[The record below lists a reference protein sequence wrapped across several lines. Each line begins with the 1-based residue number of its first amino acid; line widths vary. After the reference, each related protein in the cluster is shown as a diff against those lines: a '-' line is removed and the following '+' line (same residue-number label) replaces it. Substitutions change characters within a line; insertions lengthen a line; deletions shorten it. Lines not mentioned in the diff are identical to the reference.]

1 VWWTARCSLIKR
13 RQHLLTE
20 CEALLRE
27 LPLELV
33 EQLPTSKR
41 VRPRLA
47 ALADV
52 TRRRRFD
59 RPITVRVRILAGY
72 REEIAHLDAQERQ
85 ITRQLA
91 ELVQPSGTT
100 Y

>member
-1 VWWTARCSLIKR
+1 MRCYPRRSSAPVRTRAGSADRAVGVWWTARCSLIKR

-33 EQLPTSKR
+33 EQLPSSKR

-52 TRRRRFD
+52 TAAGALIG
-59 RPITVRVRILAGY
+59 RPR
-72 REEIAHLDAQERQ
+72 
-85 ITRQLA
+85 
-91 ELVQPSGTT
+91 
-100 Y
+100 